1 MNKSTQ
7 NCETCGEKLDP
18 GERHIPVGLKPG
30 YGARRIHVKCATPDT
45 PMSTE
50 SRAEFNSWQIGK
62 LLEENSS
69 LRDAMDVLRDEM
81 DVLRRDRETTG

>member
-1 MNKSTQ
+1 
-7 NCETCGEKLDP
+7 
-18 GERHIPVGLKPG
+18 
-30 YGARRIHVKCATPDT
+30 
-45 PMSTE
+45 MSTE

-69 LRDAMDVLRDEM
+69 LRDAVDVLRDEM